1 MSTRPT
7 RTRKPPPLTYWEE
20 YVETDAW
27 YLKKL
32 VEDVPEEEMQA
43 ALYDEDYTR
52 GEDVMSGDEDE
63 DDASCSEEDV
73 DYELVE
79 QEDIA
84 ISNGSDE
91 SDAEDSDSSIL
102 EALRVCVS
110 TFVTRRRHTAWCWR
124 QRHAADG
131 IHMRCVHDG
140 SVCDEPSKLPQ
151 AHARRQQLRVVQ
163 RVQAVSAHESGNLLY
178 GTVHRVQRACAQD
191 GEGPAAGDTLI
202 AKRRN
207 VRQDTR

>member
-91 SDAEDSDSSIL
+91 SDAEDSDSSSCGSDAESESEEEVYGSSEGECRS
-102 EALRVCVS
+102 EA
-110 TFVTRRRHTAWCWR
+110 
-124 QRHAADG
+124 
-131 IHMRCVHDG
+131 
-140 SVCDEPSKLPQ
+140 E
-151 AHARRQQLRVVQ
+151 
-163 RVQAVSAHESGNLLY
+163 
-178 GTVHRVQRACAQD
+178 D
-191 GEGPAAGDTLI
+191 GESSCSSMGEGGPSSGAPRLSICSD
-202 AKRRN
+202 
-207 VRQDTR
+207 